1 MDEPR
6 TRESTYIEF
15 ETFSAEK
22 REKHGHDRNVL
33 TSHDALKSFVTLTFN
48 LLRWENKN

>member
-48 LLRWENKN
+48 LLCWENKN